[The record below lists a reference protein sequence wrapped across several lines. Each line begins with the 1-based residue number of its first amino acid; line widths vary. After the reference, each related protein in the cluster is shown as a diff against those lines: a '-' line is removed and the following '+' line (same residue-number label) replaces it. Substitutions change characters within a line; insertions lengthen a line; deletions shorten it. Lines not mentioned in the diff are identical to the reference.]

1 MSLQPQP
8 RITPEEYL
16 ALERKAL
23 YKSEYLDGEVF
34 AMSGASREHNLI
46 SFNISG
52 ELHPQ
57 LRHRS
62 CEAYTND
69 MRVKIS
75 PTGLYTYPDVI
86 VVCDEPQFED
96 AEVDTLLNPTLIV
109 EVLSPSTED
118 YDRGGKF
125 EYYRTLPSLRE
136 YLLVAQDRCHIVHYT
151 RQKDGTWLLAETT
164 RIEDQLRLPSINC
177 NLSLA
182 EVYAKVPL
190 DA

>member
-1 MSLQPQP
+1 MSLQPQT

-23 YKSEYLDGEVF
+23 NKSEYLHGEIF
-34 AMSGASREHNLI
+34 PMPGASRKHNLVCV
-46 SFNISG
+46 NITIILGS
-52 ELHPQ
+52 Q
-57 LRHRS
+57 LRQS
-62 CEAYTND
+62 SYETYAGD
-69 MRVKIS
+69 MRVKVS

-96 AEVDTLLNPTLIV
+96 NQVDTLLNPTLIV

-125 EYYRTLPSLRE
+125 EHYRALPSLQE
-136 YLLVAQDRCHIVHYT
+136 YLLVAQDRCHVVHYT

-164 RIEDQLRLPSINC
+164 RIEEQLHLPAIDC
-177 NLSLA
+177 NLSIA